1 MAQNLTFNLAV
12 DTNSAVSSINQ
23 FFNSFDQGAAKAKN
37 QLNQAFGQTLQTNV
51 EINLKN
57 GDLVARKVQSINQE
71 SKKLEQATKA
81 INGEFAKT
89 PNALKRQLAILKQLQ
104 GDTQKYKTGTRKLT
118 SDWQLV
124 TQRIK
129 EASKELKT
137 MTQGGPL
144 QQMKAALTGIVGKF
158 ALVQTAANLATSMIQ
173 GFVRAGTEFA
183 DMAGRMET
191 LSLQMEAFTGGAEA
205 ADAAFKQFVDI
216 AAKTPFNLEQVAQ
229 AGKIMM
235 AFGVDTDTAVKSTEQ
250 LGIVAAATGGDINL
264 LARNLGQIA
273 AQGQAY
279 TRDLTQFAIQGIPIW
294 DQMSLVTGKSVSAL
308 KDMASEG
315 QISFDIVSEA
325 LDNLT
330 AKGSQFSEVAE
341 RMQET
346 FQGRMARIEASVN
359 LLAKEF
365 VATFNKMDQYM
376 GSIVSG
382 SMKAFADT
390 LQFIANN
397 FDGIAVAIG
406 AATAATVVY
415 MAVSNFGAIVGG
427 IKAVALA
434 VKGILTMQNLTN
446 AATIAFHALTGNWV
460 AIAAGIAAGGIA
472 YAGLTAHMNKATAE
486 AEELDAAMEANVES
500 TGQLTEA
507 QEKLLK
513 EAGLKD
519 MIADHEELQGV
530 VAERKAALDAEIKV
544 LEALK
549 TQVKEK
555 YEREIQGIKDT
566 LAEDKIKQDEMKQ
579 NHKDRL
585 DEINTRYDAELELID
600 LSIGKLREK
609 TKSEQA
615 LYDFEKQKLIE
626 KIKSGDLD
634 KEELLRAKAR
644 LERMGNQEK
653 IAELLKQKAEKQAE
667 KDKEIADEK
676 ERQTTELKA
685 MKDKIK
691 EQEGEIR
698 KLEKARRDEIQ
709 TIDDAKNAAKGM
721 TDEIDLTNIEVNEQ
735 ISLVQDLGRKYLDA
749 KADAE
754 DLGRT
759 IDENIKKQRTFNREA
774 AGGGGGGGGG
784 GGQPTTSN
792 FAGGPI
798 AAGTTSWV
806 NELGKEAFLSASG
819 KLSMI
824 NDRHGKWTAPSDGT
838 IIPAHLTKKLN
849 IPTGGVNLNSAASS
863 NASRA
868 GSGGMG
874 SMIRA
879 IQGSM
884 SGNTFNQSVTVQ
896 AANPVQAANNMM
908 VEMTR
913 MKRRRLG

>member
-1 MAQNLTFNLAV
+1 VAQNLTFNLAV

-23 FFNSFDQGAAKAKN
+23 FFSSFDQGAAKAKN

-57 GDLVARKVQSINQE
+57 GELVARKVQSINQE

-89 PNALKRQLAILKQLQ
+89 PNALKRQLTMLKQLQ
-104 GDTQKYKTGTRKLT
+104 GDTRKYQEGTNKLT
-118 SDWQLV
+118 KDWQLV
-124 TQRIK
+124 TQRIR

-144 QQMKAALTGIVGKF
+144 QQMKASLTGIVGKF
-158 ALVQTAANLATSMIQ
+158 ALVQTAANLATGMIQ
-173 GFVRAGTEFA
+173 GFARAGADFA
-183 DMAGRMET
+183 DMAGRMEV
-191 LSLQMEAFTGGAEA
+191 LSLQMEAFTGSAEA
-205 ADAAFKQFVDI
+205 ADAAFKEFVDI

-235 AFGVDTDTAVKSTEQ
+235 AFGVETDVAIKSTEQ

-294 DQMSLVTGKSVSAL
+294 EQMSLVTGKSVSAL
-308 KDMASEG
+308 KDMAREG
-315 QISFDIVSEA
+315 EISFDIVQQA
-325 LDNLT
+325 LSNLT
-330 AKGSQFSEVAE
+330 AEGSRFSEIAE

-346 FQGRMARIEASVN
+346 FQGRMARIEASIN

-365 VATFNKMDQYM
+365 IATFNKMDQAL
-376 GSIVSG
+376 GGIVSG

-390 LQFIANN
+390 LQWVANN
-397 FDGIAVAIG
+397 LDGIAVAFG
-406 AATAATVVY
+406 TATAATVTF
-415 MAVSNFGAIVGG
+415 MAVNNWGAIVGG
-427 IKAVALA
+427 IKLVALA
-434 VKGILTMQNLTN
+434 IKAVVTWQNLAN
-446 AATIAFHALTGNWV
+446 AATIAFHALTGNWA
-460 AIAAGIAAGGIA
+460 AIAAAVAVGGVA
-472 YAGLTAHMNKATAE
+472 YAGLSAAMDKAKQE
-486 AEELDAAMEANVES
+486 AGELDVAMDGNVET
-500 TGQLTEA
+500 TGKLSEA
-507 QEKLLK
+507 QKKLLQ

-519 MIADHEELQGV
+519 MIAEHEELQGK
-530 VAERKAALDAEIKV
+530 VAERKAALDEEIKV

-549 TQVKEK
+549 TQVKDK
-555 YEREIQGIKDT
+555 YDTEIQGIKDT
-566 LAEDKIKQDEMKQ
+566 ITEDKIKQDEMKQ

-585 DEINTRYDAELELID
+585 AEIAERYDAELDLID

-615 LYDFEKQKLIE
+615 LYDFEKKKLIE
-626 KIKSGDLD
+626 KIKSGTLD

-653 IAELLKQKAEKQAE
+653 IAELLKQKAEKQAA

-676 ERQTTELKA
+676 ERQTTELEA
-685 MKDKIK
+685 MKTKIA
-691 EQEGEIR
+691 EQEAEIR
-698 KLEKARRDEIQ
+698 RLDKARRDEIK
-709 TIDDAKNAAKGM
+709 TIDDAVLAAEGI
-721 TDEIDLTNIEVNEQ
+721 TDEVDLTNVEVNEQ
-735 ISLVQDLGRKYLDA
+735 IGLVDSLGQEYLNA

-754 DLGRT
+754 ALGRA
-759 IDENIKKQRTFNREA
+759 IDENIQKQRTLNREA
-774 AGGGGGGGGG
+774 SGGGGSSPGSGTPSARASGG
-784 GGQPTTSN
+784 PV
-792 FAGGPI
+792 AGGS
-798 AAGTTSWV
+798 TYQV

-819 KLSMI
+819 RLSMI
-824 NDRHGKWTAPSDGT
+824 NAPAFGSWKAPSAGT
-838 IIPAHLTKKLN
+838 VIPAHLTKQLS
-849 IPTGGVNLNSAASS
+849 IPTGGVSLNSAASS

-868 GSGGMG
+868 GAGGMG
-874 SMIRA
+874 SMVKAIRGA
-879 IQGSM
+879 M
-884 SGNTFNQSVTVQ
+884 SGGDTFHQNVTVQ

-913 MKRRRLG
+913 LKRRRLG